1 MFMDKIHGLEDMIIN
16 VSSLLNLIY
25 KSDAIQMK
33 IPVKFFFVE
42 LDEIILI
49 LIWKIKKKSRKEALR
64 QFWRGVTKV
73 EGTFHRRYENLL

>member
-33 IPVKFFFVE
+33 IPVKFFFC
-42 LDEIILI
+42 
-49 LIWKIKKKSRKEALR
+49 
-64 QFWRGVTKV
+64 
-73 EGTFHRRYENLL
+73 GTWWDYSYINLED